1 MHTAIIRAIGLIL
14 LGCTLFFGQRLG
26 ISRQI
31 LGAGFLGMWLL
42 ATIGNGAIGVIT
54 AHQSLLSE
62 LMIGLAVFG
71 LPAIAMALFMV
82 LDQT

>member
-1 MHTAIIRAIGLIL
+1 MHTAIILAIGLIL
-14 LGCTLFFGQRLG
+14 LGGTLFFGRRLG

-42 ATIGNGAIGVIT
+42 ATIVNGAI
-54 AHQSLLSE
+54 QSLLSE
-62 LMIGLAVFG
+62 VMIGLAVFG

-82 LDQT
+82 LDQA

>member
-1 MHTAIIRAIGLIL
+1 MHTAIILAIGLIL
-14 LGCTLFFGQRLG
+14 LGGTLFFGQRLG

-31 LGAGFLGMWLL
+31 LGVGFLGMWLL
-42 ATIGNGAIGVIT
+42 ATLVNGAIGVIT

-62 LMIGLAVFG
+62 LMIGLVVFG

-82 LDQT
+82 LDKA

>member
-1 MHTAIIRAIGLIL
+1 MHTAIILAIGLIL
-14 LGCTLFFGQRLG
+14 LGGTLFFGQRLG

-42 ATIGNGAIGVIT
+42 ATIINGAIGVLT

-71 LPAIAMALFMV
+71 LPAVTMALFMV
-82 LDQT
+82 LDDA